1 MVEVV
6 RWLHNTKYKH
16 IEHAIIEATGTGTG
30 TILTMFDINK
40 SISVVAI
47 GSMWLKE
54 TRASWI
60 CFGGVF
66 FLILP
71 GSDKKD
77 APDGSVRDRE
87 WLVNWKCNFPSSA
100 QKHWTQPLLLE
111 IL

>member
-16 IEHAIIEATGTGTG
+16 IEHAIIEATGTGTGTG

-66 FLILP
+66 FFNLTWI
-71 GSDKKD
+71 
-77 APDGSVRDRE
+77 
-87 WLVNWKCNFPSSA
+87 
-100 QKHWTQPLLLE
+100 
-111 IL
+111 